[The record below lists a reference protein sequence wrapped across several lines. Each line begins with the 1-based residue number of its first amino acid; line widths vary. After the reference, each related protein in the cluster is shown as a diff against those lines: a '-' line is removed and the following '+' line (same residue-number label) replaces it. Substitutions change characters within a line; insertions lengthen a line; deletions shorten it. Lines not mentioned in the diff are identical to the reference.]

1 MKLNNKVLGAGLFAL
16 LAFLFVYMAG
26 GFSDKIESAKRH
38 HRLDIDKLETM
49 TLVTTQQVNK
59 RVFPGVVSAKQSADI
74 AARLTANV
82 VEVMVDVGD
91 NVTKGDLLLRLE
103 SDDLDAIVEQ
113 SVQSLSSTQAQL
125 NNARKEYRRA
135 EDLVKK
141 KLIPQSQFDSAESR
155 LKSAQASFNQAK
167 AAVAEAETAFG
178 FSVISAP
185 FDAVITAKSV
195 NAGDTA
201 TPGSSLLRLYNPQS
215 LQVEVDV
222 SESALPF
229 VTLGLEVMI
238 TFPTVNQSTQA
249 KIIEITPSADAGS
262 RSYKIKLDFNAELGL
277 FPGTYSQVM
286 IPMGTRDELIVP
298 TDAITQVGQLD
309 YVKVLADGQLETRL
323 VQLGEGRRVRK
334 GLSAGETIVLNPN

>member
-49 TLVTTQQVNK
+49 TLVATQQVNK
-59 RVFPGVVSAKQSADI
+59 RVFFRVLSLQKQSADI

-125 NNARKEYRRA
+125 NNVRKEYRRA

-141 KLIPQSQFDSAESR
+141 KS
-155 LKSAQASFNQAK
+155 
-167 AAVAEAETAFG
+167 
-178 FSVISAP
+178 
-185 FDAVITAKSV
+185 
-195 NAGDTA
+195 
-201 TPGSSLLRLYNPQS
+201 
-215 LQVEVDV
+215 
-222 SESALPF
+222 
-229 VTLGLEVMI
+229 
-238 TFPTVNQSTQA
+238 
-249 KIIEITPSADAGS
+249 
-262 RSYKIKLDFNAELGL
+262 
-277 FPGTYSQVM
+277 
-286 IPMGTRDELIVP
+286 
-298 TDAITQVGQLD
+298 
-309 YVKVLADGQLETRL
+309 
-323 VQLGEGRRVRK
+323 
-334 GLSAGETIVLNPN
+334 